1 MFNKQLNIGIIGLGT
16 VGSGVVETLEKKN
29 NSFKRKYN
37 LEINILGI
45 SAKSKNKK
53 RAFNVKKYKW
63 YNNPLDIIDIKDFRP
78 NMVVLFFYPRD
89 NTSGCTREAKDFTE
103 NIKLFNNL
111 NINVFGI
118 SKDSITSH
126 EKFIK
131 KQSLTIPL
139 LSDEAGSVCEDFG
152 VWKEKSMYGKIYMGI
167 ERSTFIIDGS
177 GSVTHEWRKVKV
189 ANHVTEVLETVKK
202 L

>member
-1 MFNKQLNIGIIGLGT
+1 MATTPYPAPDVILPN
-16 VGSGVVETLEKKN
+16 ET
-29 NSFKRKYN
+29 
-37 LEINILGI
+37 G
-45 SAKSKNKK
+45 
-53 RAFNVKKYKW
+53 
-63 YNNPLDIIDIKDFRP
+63 DIIDIKDFRP

-103 NIKLFNNL
+103 NTELFNNL

-118 SKDSITSH
+118 SKDSIASH

-131 KQSLTIPL
+131 KQNLTIPL

-167 ERSTFIIDGS
+167 ERSTFIIDGF

-189 ANHVTEVLETVKK
+189 ANHVAEVLETVKK

>member
-1 MFNKQLNIGIIGLGT
+1 MATTPYPAPDVILPN
-16 VGSGVVETLEKKN
+16 ET
-29 NSFKRKYN
+29 
-37 LEINILGI
+37 G
-45 SAKSKNKK
+45 
-53 RAFNVKKYKW
+53 
-63 YNNPLDIIDIKDFRP
+63 DIIDIKDFRP

-103 NIKLFNNL
+103 NTELFNNL

-131 KQSLTIPL
+131 KQNLTIPL

-189 ANHVTEVLETVKK
+189 ANHVTEVIETVKK

>member
-1 MFNKQLNIGIIGLGT
+1 MATTPYPAPDVILPN
-16 VGSGVVETLEKKN
+16 ET
-29 NSFKRKYN
+29 
-37 LEINILGI
+37 G
-45 SAKSKNKK
+45 
-53 RAFNVKKYKW
+53 
-63 YNNPLDIIDIKDFRP
+63 DIIDIKDFRP

-103 NIKLFNNL
+103 NIELFNNL

-118 SKDSITSH
+118 SKDSISSH

-131 KQSLTIPL
+131 KQNLTIPL

-189 ANHVTEVLETVKK
+189 ANHVSEVLETVKK

>member
-1 MFNKQLNIGIIGLGT
+1 MAITPYPAPDVILPN
-16 VGSGVVETLEKKN
+16 ET
-29 NSFKRKYN
+29 
-37 LEINILGI
+37 G
-45 SAKSKNKK
+45 
-53 RAFNVKKYKW
+53 
-63 YNNPLDIIDIKDFRP
+63 DIIDIKDFRP

-103 NIKLFNNL
+103 NIELFNNL
-111 NINVFGI
+111 NVNVFGI

-131 KQSLTIPL
+131 KQNLTIPL

-189 ANHVTEVLETVKK
+189 ANHVAEVLETVKK

>member
-1 MFNKQLNIGIIGLGT
+1 MATTPYPAPDVILPN
-16 VGSGVVETLEKKN
+16 ET
-29 NSFKRKYN
+29 
-37 LEINILGI
+37 G
-45 SAKSKNKK
+45 
-53 RAFNVKKYKW
+53 
-63 YNNPLDIIDIKDFRP
+63 DIIDIKDFRP

-103 NIKLFNNL
+103 NIELFNNL
-111 NINVFGI
+111 NIKVFGI

-131 KQSLTIPL
+131 KQNLTIPL

-189 ANHVTEVLETVKK
+189 TNHVAEVLETVKK

>member
-1 MFNKQLNIGIIGLGT
+1 MAATPYQAPDVILPN
-16 VGSGVVETLEKKN
+16 ET
-29 NSFKRKYN
+29 
-37 LEINILGI
+37 G
-45 SAKSKNKK
+45 
-53 RAFNVKKYKW
+53 
-63 YNNPLDIIDIKDFRP
+63 DIIDIKDFRP

-103 NIKLFNNL
+103 NIELFNNL
-111 NINVFGI
+111 DINVFGI

-131 KQSLTIPL
+131 NQNLSIPL

-189 ANHVTEVLETVKK
+189 ANHVAEVLETVKK

>member
-1 MFNKQLNIGIIGLGT
+1 MATTPYPAPDVILPN
-16 VGSGVVETLEKKN
+16 ET
-29 NSFKRKYN
+29 
-37 LEINILGI
+37 G
-45 SAKSKNKK
+45 
-53 RAFNVKKYKW
+53 
-63 YNNPLDIIDIKDFRP
+63 DIIDIKDFRP

-103 NIKLFNNL
+103 NTELFNNL

-131 KQSLTIPL
+131 KQNLTIPL

-177 GSVTHEWRKVKV
+177 GAVTHEWRKVKV
-189 ANHVTEVLETVKK
+189 ANHVAEVLETVKK

>member
-1 MFNKQLNIGIIGLGT
+1 MATTPYPAPDVILPN
-16 VGSGVVETLEKKN
+16 ET
-29 NSFKRKYN
+29 
-37 LEINILGI
+37 G
-45 SAKSKNKK
+45 
-53 RAFNVKKYKW
+53 
-63 YNNPLDIIDIKDFRP
+63 DIIDIKDFRP

-103 NIKLFNNL
+103 NIELFNNL

-118 SKDSITSH
+118 SKDSISSH

-131 KQSLTIPL
+131 KQNLTIPL
-139 LSDEAGSVCEDFG
+139 LSDEAGNVCEDFG

-189 ANHVTEVLETVKK
+189 ANHVSEVLETVKK

>member
-1 MFNKQLNIGIIGLGT
+1 MATTPYPAPDVILPN
-16 VGSGVVETLEKKN
+16 ET
-29 NSFKRKYN
+29 
-37 LEINILGI
+37 G
-45 SAKSKNKK
+45 
-53 RAFNVKKYKW
+53 
-63 YNNPLDIIDIKDFRP
+63 DIIDIKDFRP

-103 NIKLFNNL
+103 NIELFNKL

-126 EKFIK
+126 EKFVK
-131 KQSLTIPL
+131 KQNLTIPL

-189 ANHVTEVLETVKK
+189 ANHVAEVLETVKK

>member
-1 MFNKQLNIGIIGLGT
+1 MAITPYPAPDVILPN
-16 VGSGVVETLEKKN
+16 ET
-29 NSFKRKYN
+29 
-37 LEINILGI
+37 G
-45 SAKSKNKK
+45 
-53 RAFNVKKYKW
+53 
-63 YNNPLDIIDIKDFRP
+63 DIIDIKDFRP

-103 NIKLFNNL
+103 NIELFNNL

-126 EKFIK
+126 EKFVK
-131 KQSLTIPL
+131 KQNLTIPL

-189 ANHVTEVLETVKK
+189 ANHVAEVLETVKK

>member
-1 MFNKQLNIGIIGLGT
+1 MAITPYPAPDVILPN
-16 VGSGVVETLEKKN
+16 ET
-29 NSFKRKYN
+29 
-37 LEINILGI
+37 G
-45 SAKSKNKK
+45 
-53 RAFNVKKYKW
+53 
-63 YNNPLDIIDIKDFRP
+63 DIIDIKDFRP

-103 NIKLFNNL
+103 NTQLFNNL

-131 KQSLTIPL
+131 KQNLTIPL

-189 ANHVTEVLETVKK
+189 ANHVAEVLETVKK

>member
-1 MFNKQLNIGIIGLGT
+1 MAITPYPAPDVILPN
-16 VGSGVVETLEKKN
+16 ET
-29 NSFKRKYN
+29 
-37 LEINILGI
+37 G
-45 SAKSKNKK
+45 
-53 RAFNVKKYKW
+53 
-63 YNNPLDIIDIKDFRP
+63 DIIDIKDFRP

-103 NIKLFNNL
+103 NTELFNNL

-131 KQSLTIPL
+131 KQNLTIPL

-189 ANHVTEVLETVKK
+189 ANHVAEVL
-202 L
+202 

>member
-1 MFNKQLNIGIIGLGT
+1 
-16 VGSGVVETLEKKN
+16 
-29 NSFKRKYN
+29 
-37 LEINILGI
+37 
-45 SAKSKNKK
+45 
-53 RAFNVKKYKW
+53 
-63 YNNPLDIIDIKDFRP
+63 
-78 NMVVLFFYPRD
+78 MVVLFFYPRD

-103 NIKLFNNL
+103 NTELFNNL

-126 EKFIK
+126 EKFVK
-131 KQSLTIPL
+131 KQNLTVPL

-152 VWKEKSMYGKIYMGI
+152 VWKEKSMYGKFYMGI

>member
-1 MFNKQLNIGIIGLGT
+1 MATTPYPAPDVILPN
-16 VGSGVVETLEKKN
+16 ET
-29 NSFKRKYN
+29 
-37 LEINILGI
+37 G
-45 SAKSKNKK
+45 
-53 RAFNVKKYKW
+53 
-63 YNNPLDIIDIKDFRP
+63 DIIDIKDFRP

-103 NIKLFNNL
+103 NIELFDNL

-131 KQSLTIPL
+131 KQNLTIPL

-189 ANHVTEVLETVKK
+189 ANHVAEVLETVKK

>member
-1 MFNKQLNIGIIGLGT
+1 MATIPYPAPDVILPN
-16 VGSGVVETLEKKN
+16 ET
-29 NSFKRKYN
+29 
-37 LEINILGI
+37 G
-45 SAKSKNKK
+45 
-53 RAFNVKKYKW
+53 
-63 YNNPLDIIDIKDFRP
+63 DIIDIKDFRP

-89 NTSGCTREAKDFTE
+89 NTTGCTREAKDFTE
-103 NIKLFNNL
+103 NTELFNNL

-131 KQSLTIPL
+131 KQNLTIPL

-189 ANHVTEVLETVKK
+189 ANHVAEVLETVKK

>member
-1 MFNKQLNIGIIGLGT
+1 MAITPYPAPDVILPN
-16 VGSGVVETLEKKN
+16 ET
-29 NSFKRKYN
+29 
-37 LEINILGI
+37 G
-45 SAKSKNKK
+45 
-53 RAFNVKKYKW
+53 
-63 YNNPLDIIDIKDFRP
+63 DIIDIKDFRP

-89 NTSGCTREAKDFTE
+89 NTSGCTREAKEFTE
-103 NIKLFNNL
+103 NKGLFNNL

-126 EKFIK
+126 EKFVK
-131 KQSLTIPL
+131 KQNLTIPL
-139 LSDEAGSVCEDFG
+139 LSDETGSVCEDFG

-189 ANHVTEVLETVKK
+189 ANHVAEVLETVKK

>member
-1 MFNKQLNIGIIGLGT
+1 MAITPYPAPDVILPN
-16 VGSGVVETLEKKN
+16 ET
-29 NSFKRKYN
+29 
-37 LEINILGI
+37 G
-45 SAKSKNKK
+45 
-53 RAFNVKKYKW
+53 
-63 YNNPLDIIDIKDFRP
+63 DTIDIKDFRP

-103 NIKLFNNL
+103 NIELFNNL
-111 NINVFGI
+111 NIKVFGI

-126 EKFIK
+126 EKFVK
-131 KQSLTIPL
+131 KQNLTVPL

-189 ANHVTEVLETVKK
+189 ANHVAEVLETVKK

>member
-1 MFNKQLNIGIIGLGT
+1 MATTPYPAPDVILPN
-16 VGSGVVETLEKKN
+16 ET
-29 NSFKRKYN
+29 
-37 LEINILGI
+37 G
-45 SAKSKNKK
+45 
-53 RAFNVKKYKW
+53 
-63 YNNPLDIIDIKDFRP
+63 DIIDIKDFRP

-103 NIKLFNNL
+103 NIGLFNNL

-131 KQSLTIPL
+131 KQNLTIPL

-189 ANHVTEVLETVKK
+189 ANHVAEVLETVKK

>member
-1 MFNKQLNIGIIGLGT
+1 MAITPYPAPDVILPN
-16 VGSGVVETLEKKN
+16 ET
-29 NSFKRKYN
+29 
-37 LEINILGI
+37 G
-45 SAKSKNKK
+45 
-53 RAFNVKKYKW
+53 
-63 YNNPLDIIDIKDFRP
+63 DIIDIKDFRP

-103 NIKLFNNL
+103 NTELFNTL

-131 KQSLTIPL
+131 KQNLTIPL

-189 ANHVTEVLETVKK
+189 ANHVAEVLETVKK

>member
-1 MFNKQLNIGIIGLGT
+1 MAITPYPAPDVILPN
-16 VGSGVVETLEKKN
+16 ET
-29 NSFKRKYN
+29 
-37 LEINILGI
+37 G
-45 SAKSKNKK
+45 
-53 RAFNVKKYKW
+53 
-63 YNNPLDIIDIKDFRP
+63 DIIDIKDFRP

-103 NIKLFNNL
+103 NIELFNNL

-118 SKDSITSH
+118 SKDSIKSH

-131 KQSLTIPL
+131 RQNLTIPL

-189 ANHVTEVLETVKK
+189 ANHVAEVLETVKK

>member
-1 MFNKQLNIGIIGLGT
+1 MATTPYPAPDVILPN
-16 VGSGVVETLEKKN
+16 ET
-29 NSFKRKYN
+29 
-37 LEINILGI
+37 G
-45 SAKSKNKK
+45 
-53 RAFNVKKYKW
+53 
-63 YNNPLDIIDIKDFRP
+63 DIIDIKDFRP

-103 NIKLFNNL
+103 NIELFNNL
-111 NINVFGI
+111 NVNVFGI

-131 KQSLTIPL
+131 KQNLTIPL

-189 ANHVTEVLETVKK
+189 ANHVAEVLETVTK

>member
-1 MFNKQLNIGIIGLGT
+1 MATTPYPAPDVILPN
-16 VGSGVVETLEKKN
+16 ET
-29 NSFKRKYN
+29 
-37 LEINILGI
+37 G
-45 SAKSKNKK
+45 
-53 RAFNVKKYKW
+53 
-63 YNNPLDIIDIKDFRP
+63 DIIDIKDFRP

-89 NTSGCTREAKDFTE
+89 NTSGCTREAKEFTE
-103 NIKLFNNL
+103 NIELFNNL
-111 NINVFGI
+111 NIKVFGI

-126 EKFIK
+126 EKFVK
-131 KQSLTIPL
+131 KQNLTVPL

>member
-1 MFNKQLNIGIIGLGT
+1 MAITPYPAPDVILPN
-16 VGSGVVETLEKKN
+16 ET
-29 NSFKRKYN
+29 
-37 LEINILGI
+37 G
-45 SAKSKNKK
+45 
-53 RAFNVKKYKW
+53 
-63 YNNPLDIIDIKDFRP
+63 DIIDIKDFRP

-103 NIKLFNNL
+103 NTELFNNR

-131 KQSLTIPL
+131 KQNLTIPL

-189 ANHVTEVLETVKK
+189 ANHVAEVLETVKK

>member
-1 MFNKQLNIGIIGLGT
+1 MATTPYPAPDVILPN
-16 VGSGVVETLEKKN
+16 ET
-29 NSFKRKYN
+29 
-37 LEINILGI
+37 G
-45 SAKSKNKK
+45 
-53 RAFNVKKYKW
+53 
-63 YNNPLDIIDIKDFRP
+63 DIIDIKDFRP

-103 NIKLFNNL
+103 NIELFNNL
-111 NINVFGI
+111 NINIFGI

-131 KQSLTIPL
+131 KQNLTIPL

-189 ANHVTEVLETVKK
+189 ANHVAEVLETVKK

>member
-1 MFNKQLNIGIIGLGT
+1 MATTPYPAPDVILPN
-16 VGSGVVETLEKKN
+16 ET
-29 NSFKRKYN
+29 
-37 LEINILGI
+37 G
-45 SAKSKNKK
+45 
-53 RAFNVKKYKW
+53 
-63 YNNPLDIIDIKDFRP
+63 DIIDIKDFRP

-103 NIKLFNNL
+103 NIELFNNL

-126 EKFIK
+126 EKFVK
-131 KQSLTIPL
+131 KQNLTVPL

-189 ANHVTEVLETVKK
+189 ANHVAEVLETVKK